1 MRDGTLTD
9 PEMQVGEALDR
20 ALRPQSFDD
29 YVGQDELKANLRV
42 YVEAA
47 VRRGEALDHTLLF
60 GPPGLGKTTL
70 AQIVARE
77 LGAGFAPPPAR

>member
-9 PEMQVGEALDR
+9 PEMQAGEALDR

-29 YVGQDELKANLRV
+29 YVGQDALKANLKV

-47 VRRGEALDHTLLF
+47 VLSA
-60 GPPGLGKTTL
+60 
-70 AQIVARE
+70 
-77 LGAGFAPPPAR
+77 